1 MARWEPLG
9 MRTAW
14 PVLMSMASHDWFKS
28 RRKASSIMDPFT
40 TTRERPISADQFASH
55 TSVLERMR
63 VAGAVAQFGPDA
75 AVAVTALLN
84 SPDDESRK
92 LGVAITSVDT
102 LAIAR
107 PLLKSRNCASGRYT
121 RSTKSSSSAVLRILR

>member
-1 MARWEPLG
+1 
-9 MRTAW
+9 
-14 PVLMSMASHDWFKS
+14 
-28 RRKASSIMDPFT
+28 MDPFT

-75 AVAVTALLN
+75 AVAVTALLS

-92 LGVAITSVDT
+92 LGVAIMSAGIWAEFSNRIKGQVHIV
-102 LAIAR
+102 LVAIV
-107 PLLKSRNCASGRYT
+107 LH
-121 RSTKSSSSAVLRILR
+121 SSSRIPVVSEIT

>member
-1 MARWEPLG
+1 
-9 MRTAW
+9 
-14 PVLMSMASHDWFKS
+14 
-28 RRKASSIMDPFT
+28 MDPFT

-75 AVAVTALLN
+75 AVAVTALLS

-92 LGVAITSVDT
+92 LGVAITSEDT

-107 PLLKSRNCASGRYT
+107 PLLKSRNCEERKLTGIWAEFSNRIKGQVHIVLVAIVLH
-121 RSTKSSSSAVLRILR
+121 SSSRIPVVSEDNLNHVASFCAREDF